1 MFNKNKLLYIIGLLF
16 ALALGIYAAK
26 WWYGGDDL
34 QRIEESQVLLEHVK
48 SVSKLITTEGYFSEI
63 YSEQDSKDYY
73 LFSSTKKI
81 LIKVKAKVS
90 AGYDLEKMRI
100 DANPQTKTLTIS
112 NIAEPSILS
121 VEPQISYYDIANGV
135 MNQFTA
141 EDYTRL
147 NKKAV
152 DTIRSQA
159 LKSDFLDNVK
169 VQGVKNFEALTALA
183 QGMGWKVVFDNA
195 QGIRLKN

>member
-26 WWYGGDDL
+26 WWYGSNDS
-34 QRIEESQVLLEHVK
+34 QRKEESQVLLEHVK

-63 YSEQDSKDYY
+63 YSEEDTKSYY

-112 NIAEPSILS
+112 NISEPTILS

-135 MNQFTA
+135 ANQFSA

-152 DTIRSQA
+152 DTIRTQA
-159 LKSDFLDNVK
+159 LQSDFLQNVK
-169 VQGVKNFEALTALA
+169 TQGVKNFETLSALA
-183 QGMGWKVVFDNA
+183 QGMGWQVVFENA
-195 QGIRLKN
+195 QGIKLKN

>member
-1 MFNKNKLLYIIGLLF
+1 MIVKRLSKLFSLLFMFNKNKLLYIIGLLF

-81 LIKVKAKVS
+81 S
-90 AGYDLEKMRI
+90 GE
-100 DANPQTKTLTIS
+100 LTR
-112 NIAEPSILS
+112 A
-121 VEPQISYYDIANGV
+121 
-135 MNQFTA
+135 
-141 EDYTRL
+141 
-147 NKKAV
+147 
-152 DTIRSQA
+152 
-159 LKSDFLDNVK
+159 
-169 VQGVKNFEALTALA
+169 
-183 QGMGWKVVFDNA
+183 
-195 QGIRLKN
+195 